1 MKILVLNAGSSSMKY
16 SLFNG
21 EDSHQIAHG
30 LVEHIGETPE
40 RDVAFALRQVETEL
54 QQQSLIEHLGDCDAV
69 GHRVVHGG
77 EDFQQPVI
85 VTESVMDTIDRLSE
99 LAPLH
104 NPANLAPMRLLAE
117 KHPGLVQTAVFDT
130 AFHQSMPAYV
140 YHYAI
145 PKHLYDDHLIR
156 RYGFH
161 GTSHQ
166 YIAKRAATLLGKPLN
181 QLNIISMHLGNG
193 ASVCAIQYGKSMDT
207 SMGFTPLEGLVMG
220 TRCGDLDPSI
230 PLYMMRELGYSA
242 EQVDHL
248 LNKESGLL
256 GLAGQNDMRELMQMA
271 YAGDENAGLA
281 LKIFIYRLIKVAGS
295 YMAIMD
301 DLDAIVFTGG
311 IGEHAD
317 KIRYRVVNDFS
328 KAFGFEIDPVANVK
342 AKGESCI
349 TRPTSRIPAWV
360 IPTDEEKEIAQQ
372 TLALLSDT

>member
-1 MKILVLNAGSSSMKY
+1 
-16 SLFNG
+16 
-21 EDSHQIAHG
+21 
-30 LVEHIGETPE
+30 
-40 RDVAFALRQVETEL
+40 
-54 QQQSLIEHLGDCDAV
+54 
-69 GHRVVHGG
+69 
-77 EDFQQPVI
+77 
-85 VTESVMDTIDRLSE
+85 
-99 LAPLH
+99 
-104 NPANLAPMRLLAE
+104 
-117 KHPGLVQTAVFDT
+117 
-130 AFHQSMPAYV
+130 
-140 YHYAI
+140 
-145 PKHLYDDHLIR
+145 
-156 RYGFH
+156 
-161 GTSHQ
+161 
-166 YIAKRAATLLGKPLN
+166 
-181 QLNIISMHLGNG
+181 
-193 ASVCAIQYGKSMDT
+193 
-207 SMGFTPLEGLVMG
+207 MGFTPLEGLVMG

-342 AKGESCI
+342 AQGESCI